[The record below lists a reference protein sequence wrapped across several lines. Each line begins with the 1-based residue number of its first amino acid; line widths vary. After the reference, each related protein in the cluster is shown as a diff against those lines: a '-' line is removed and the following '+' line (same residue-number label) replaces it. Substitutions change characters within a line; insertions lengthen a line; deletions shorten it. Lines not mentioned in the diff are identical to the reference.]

1 MAEPIPSL
9 RTVLARGMRRRCP
22 QCGRGNVFKSWLK
35 LHDHCE
41 VCGLQFLN
49 NQGDLWAYLVAV
61 DRALFIFPLIVMIYF
76 RIYNP
81 HSPWYYV
88 FSIALLAGFLY
99 TLPHRN
105 GMSLGVDYLIRRKH
119 GDLSGKESPP
129 KPDAPPQP

>member
-1 MAEPIPSL
+1 MNEPLPKL

-22 QCGRGNVFKSWLK
+22 QCGQGKVFKGWLK
-35 LHDHCE
+35 LHDRCD

-61 DRALFIFPLIVMIYF
+61 DRALFIFPLIIMIYF
-76 RIYNP
+76 RLYNP
-81 HSPWYYV
+81 HSVWYYA
-88 FSIALLAGFLY
+88 FCGALVVGFFY

-119 GDLSGKESPP
+119 GDLVP
-129 KPDAPPQP
+129 KDALVEPTDPK